1 MKRRHYSYISRLA
14 DLGPALV
21 LLLVLLF
28 TTSDALAQKDDF
40 TIEIEKLPF
49 PINTDDYDETT
60 PVVSR
65 DGREL
70 YFTRTGSPE
79 FERSLR
85 VKGGD
90 AADTLDAA
98 AYTQLL
104 REVYAALGAS
114 SRLDPEPH
122 RSRFNQDIW
131 SAELDGYGKVL
142 DVSHPG
148 KPINNALPNAL
159 AARLPESGHFVT
171 LNQFPAD
178 GGMDKGF
185 SHTYQRSDGSWTR
198 PAPITIEDYYTLGE
212 GVGLTL
218 SEDGSVM
225 ILSVEREG
233 GFGSNDLYLS
243 RRVDSLTWST
253 PINLGPGINTAAR
266 ESTPSLS
273 EDKQTLY
280 FSSNRVGRGGNDIY
294 FCRRLDSTWTNWS
307 PARRFLPP
315 ITSGLDDSQPF
326 FNEAT
331 GYLYLASRRDGSSDI
346 FRVRIQPPRPL
357 DVLVVGR
364 VRDVRTNEL
373 LAGTVTVMPKGSKG
387 EDTVLTTDAKRGFF
401 EYRVSDLRDLQF
413 YAESSGYLGQ
423 AKTVRIRRVGEAP
436 AYEIDFLLDRAE
448 KGGNITL
455 DPIYFEQSLPTVK
468 DESLPQLERL
478 REVLM
483 RNPEVYVRIEGHT
496 DNQGSQGSLEKLS
509 RERAEAIREYLI
521 AHGVEGRRV
530 QAAGFGPT
538 RPVTDNETLRGRET
552 NRRVEV
558 VITRILGGGKPK
570 SAR

>member
-1 MKRRHYSYISRLA
+1 MKRQHCTLHRLA
-14 DLGPALV
+14 PYSLALAA
-21 LLLVLLF
+21 LLCASTAV
-28 TTSDALAQKDDF
+28 SAQKDDF

-49 PINTDDYDETT
+49 PINTDEYDETT

-65 DGREL
+65 DGRQL

-79 FERSLR
+79 FVRSLR

-90 AADTLDAA
+90 AADTLDAT

-104 REVYAALGAS
+104 RQVYADLGAT

-131 SAELDGYGKVL
+131 AAELDGYGKLLEVT
-142 DVSHPG
+142 HPG
-148 KPINNALPNAL
+148 TPLNNALPNAL

-171 LNQFPAD
+171 LNQFPAT
-178 GGMDKGF
+178 GGMQKGF
-185 SHTYQRSDGSWTR
+185 SHTYQRPNGTWTR
-198 PAPITIEDYYTLGE
+198 PQPITIEDYYTSGE

-218 SEDGSVM
+218 SEDGEIM

-233 GFGSNDLYLS
+233 GYGSNDLYLS
-243 RRVDSLTWST
+243 RRIDSLTYGK
-253 PINLGPGINTAAR
+253 PVNLGPGINSAAR

-307 PARRFLPP
+307 SVRRFLPP

-373 LAGTVTVMPKGSKG
+373 LAGTVTVRPKGSRG
-387 EDTVLTTDAKRGFF
+387 EDTVLTTTARRGFF

-413 YAESSGYLGQ
+413 YAESDGYLGQ
-423 AKTVRIRRVGEAP
+423 AKTLRIGRVGEKP
-436 AYEIDFLLDRAE
+436 AYEIEFLLDKAE

-455 DPIYFEQSLPTVK
+455 DPIYFEQSLATVK
-468 DESLPQLERL
+468 EESIPQLERL
-478 REVLM
+478 REVLF
-483 RNPEVYVRIEGHT
+483 RNQEVYIRIEGHT
-496 DNQGSQGSLEKLS
+496 DNQGSQASLEKLS
-509 RERAEAIREYLI
+509 RQRAEAIREYLI
-521 AHGVEGRRV
+521 ANGIESRRV

-538 RPVTDNETLRGRET
+538 RPVANNETLRGRET

-558 VITRILGGGKPK
+558 VITRILGNAK
-570 SAR
+570 SRSAK

>member
-1 MKRRHYSYISRLA
+1 MIRLHA
-14 DLGPALV
+14 NLHRPAGLALA
-21 LLLVLLF
+21 LLLTLCASG
-28 TTSDALAQKDDF
+28 TASAQKDEF
-40 TIEIEKLPF
+40 KIEIEKLPF

-65 DGREL
+65 DGRQL
-70 YFTRTGSPE
+70 FFTRTGSPE
-79 FERSLR
+79 FARSLR
-85 VKGGD
+85 VRGAD
-90 AADTLDAA
+90 AADSLSPQ
-98 AYTQLL
+98 AYAELL
-104 REVYAALGAS
+104 RQVYADLGNT

-131 SAELDGYGKVL
+131 FAELDGYGKVL
-142 DVSHPG
+142 EIGHPDT
-148 KPINNALPNAL
+148 PLNNALPNAL

-171 LNQFPAD
+171 LNQFPTT
-178 GGMDKGF
+178 GGMEKGF
-185 SHTYQRSDGSWTR
+185 SHTYLRSDGTWTHPR
-198 PAPITIEDYYTLGE
+198 PIYIEDYYTLGE

-218 SEDGSVM
+218 SEDGEIM

-233 GFGSNDLYLS
+233 GYGGNDLYLS
-243 RRVDSLTWST
+243 RRVDSLTWSK
-253 PINLGPGINTAAR
+253 PINLGPGINSSAR

-273 EDKQTLY
+273 EDKHTLY

-294 FCRRLDSTWTNWS
+294 FCRRLDTTWTNWS
-307 PARRFLPP
+307 SARRFLPP

-364 VRDVRTNEL
+364 VRDARTRGL
-373 LAGTVTVMPKGSKG
+373 LEASIKVMPKGSRG
-387 EDTVLTTDAKRGFF
+387 EDTTVSTNVRKGFF

-413 YAESSGYLGQ
+413 YAESEGYLGQ
-423 AKTVRIRRVGEAP
+423 AKTLRIGRIGEVP
-436 AYEIDFLLDRAE
+436 AYEIEFLLDRAE

-455 DPIYFEQSLPTVK
+455 DPIFFEQSLPVVK
-468 DESLPQLERL
+468 DESVPQLERL

-509 RERAEAIREYLI
+509 RQRAEAIREYLI
-521 AHGVEGRRV
+521 AQGIESRRV

-538 RPVTDNETLRGRET
+538 RPVADNETLSGRET

-558 VITRILGGGKPK
+558 VITRILGGGSKPR
-570 SAR
+570 SAK